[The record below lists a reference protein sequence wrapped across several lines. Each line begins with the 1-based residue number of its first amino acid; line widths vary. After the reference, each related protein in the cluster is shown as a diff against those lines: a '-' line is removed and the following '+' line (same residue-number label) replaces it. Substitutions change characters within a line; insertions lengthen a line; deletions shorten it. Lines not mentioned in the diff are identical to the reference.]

1 MSARIKELKDI
12 NDNKL
17 YPVTVVDAI
26 YMPDGKT
33 KLLEEVMSTGDR
45 SYELVFNNSGYV
57 KTLENGDTITATFGS
72 NDLVEVYKY
81 ADGTEY
87 YTKTT
92 TFNDNGSISATIEYS
107 EGDRYGS

>member
-12 NDNKL
+12 NDNKI
-17 YPVTVVDAI
+17 YPVTVLDAV
-26 YMPDGKT
+26 YMPDGKST
-33 KLLEEVMSTGDR
+33 VLGELMSTNDR
-45 SYELVFNNSGYV
+45 AYELAFNSNGYV
-57 KTLENGDTITATFGS
+57 KTLENGDKITATFGS
-72 NDLVEVYKY
+72 NNLTEVYKY